1 VVVRIIRITRDYNE
15 GFDTMERF
23 LTEYINRLRPQFPG
37 FPELTAHEIASAF
50 LAFKFGLF
58 TTAVRECNHAISLI
72 PDSRANNALKKA
84 LSIVRENAHDREN
97 SQFMPNPELGF
108 SDDEKTFLPV
118 VLPADNIEDAGTLA
132 LENALALI
140 YCVAL
145 ITSPEDEEAMIE
157 HRTYIVRLLNGY
169 KKALGIS

>member
-1 VVVRIIRITRDYNE
+1 VVVRIIRITRNNNG

-23 LTEYINRLRPQFPG
+23 LTEYSNRLRPYFPG

-72 PDSRANNALKKA
+72 PDSRANNTLKKA
-84 LSIVRENAHDREN
+84 LSIIRENASDREN
-97 SQFMPNPELGF
+97 SQFTLNPDLGF
-108 SDDEKTFLPV
+108 SEDDRIFLPV
-118 VLPADNIEDAGTLA
+118 VLPVDQVEDPGTLA
-132 LENALALI
+132 LENALVLI
-140 YCVAL
+140 WCVAL

-157 HRTYIVRLLNGY
+157 HRTYIVRLLTGY
-169 KKALGIS
+169 KKALGIN